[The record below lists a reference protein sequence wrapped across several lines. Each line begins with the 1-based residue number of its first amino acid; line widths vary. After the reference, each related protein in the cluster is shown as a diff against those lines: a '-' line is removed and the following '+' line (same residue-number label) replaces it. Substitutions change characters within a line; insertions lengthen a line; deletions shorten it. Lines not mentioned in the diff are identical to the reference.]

1 MMGKCE
7 KGCPQKLEVW
17 PPKLKY
23 DILVKCWTLKNEK
36 AQFRGCCVDN
46 PVRMKGVIN
55 CSAFKTIMQ
64 DLRRQL
70 EEQWK
75 HKMHVLVVCLDGHGS
90 HRAFTMAAILKAYY
104 EKRGFDSHGPCLA
117 TSAGWRMKYCY
128 LKECE
133 LTKQETEKMYAALG
147 DEW

>member
-7 KGCPQKLEVW
+7 KGCAQKLAVW

-23 DILVKCWTLKNEK
+23 DILVKCWTLKNAK
-36 AQFRGCCVDN
+36 AQFRGCCVEHLER
-46 PVRMKGVIN
+46 VKGVVN
-55 CSAFKTIMQ
+55 SSAFKTIMP

-75 HKMHVLVVCLDGHGS
+75 HKMHVLVV
-90 HRAFTMAAILKAYY
+90 Y

-117 TSAGWRMKYCY
+117 TSAGWRMRYCY
-128 LKECE
+128 LPERK
-133 LTKQETEKMYAALG
+133 LKKQETEKMYAALG
-147 DEW
+147 DEWSQRLAQLAVSP